1 MQSIIPTVGQMIMGF
16 VLPFALTFVAIPL
29 ESFIHSSRT
38 VIGLAVAWLLRSG
51 AFLLRLIGNLI
62 NHLGHAFIAL
72 YDLLIFPA
80 LWIEERFHKQVIT
93 PAKQGPGR
101 EEEVP
106 S

>member
-1 MQSIIPTVGQMIMGF
+1 MIMGF

-38 VIGLAVAWLLRSG
+38 VIGLAIAWLLRSG
-51 AFLLRLIGNLI
+51 AFVLRLIGNLV
-62 NHLGHAFIAL
+62 NHLGQAVIAL

-80 LWIEERFHKQVIT
+80 LWIEERFQK
-93 PAKQGPGR
+93 PAIVSIETGPGQ